1 MKTWKKIEETKKRT
15 SDITQLKKRNEEKV
29 QKVSFIFLTIILLF
43 LQKIFDIQ
51 LENEQK
57 RHMSQ
62 NNYMISK
69 QRYEEKK
76 KVQDALLLQKKEEA
90 K

>member
-29 QKVSFIFLTIILLF
+29 QKVSFIFLTIIFLF